1 MNKASRLT
9 LMSHD
14 NAPVTLPGAS
24 APPAIDV
31 LSAEKIYPNGTRA
44 LLPVDLTIRQGEFV
58 TLLGPSG
65 CGKSTL
71 LKMIAGLIE
80 PSDGKLMLFR
90 RDRREKQRDLP
101 LSFVFQEA
109 TLMPWNNVHKNV
121 RLPLDL
127 AGVPRPE
134 ADTRVKE
141 ILELVGLSQ
150 FGHVLPREL
159 SGGMQMRVS
168 IARGLVTR
176 PKVLLMDEP
185 FGALDEITRNKLDS
199 DLLQLWQEQN
209 LTVVFVTHSIQEA
222 VFLSQRVIMMAAR
235 PGRVVDDIA
244 IDAPFPRDDEFR
256 VSQPFTLYA
265 QQLQRG
271 LFNASQESKS

>member
-1 MNKASRLT
+1 MNSASHLT
-9 LMSHD
+9 LLNPD
-14 NAPVTLPGAS
+14 AQAVPRS
-24 APPAIDV
+24 ATPPAIEV

-58 TLLGPSG
+58 SLLGPSG

-80 PSDGKLMLFR
+80 PTDGKLMLFR
-90 RDRREKQRDLP
+90 RDRRENQRDLP

-109 TLMPWNNVHKNV
+109 TLMPWSNVHKNV

-127 AGVPRPE
+127 AGVPRAE
-134 ADTRVKE
+134 ADTRVRE
-141 ILELVGLSQ
+141 ILELVGLGQ

-199 DLLQLWQEQN
+199 DLLDLWQEQK

-235 PGRVVDDIA
+235 PGRVVDDIRIETA
-244 IDAPFPRDDEFR
+244 LPRDDEFR
-256 VSQPFTLYA
+256 VSQNFTHYA

-271 LFNASQESKS
+271 LLAASKESQ

>member
-1 MNKASRLT
+1 MNIASNITPINPDSQPR
-9 LMSHD
+9 S
-14 NAPVTLPGAS
+14 A
-24 APPAIDV
+24 APPAIEV

-44 LLPVDLTIRQGEFV
+44 LLPVDLTVRQGEFV
-58 TLLGPSG
+58 SLLGPSG

-90 RDRREKQRDLP
+90 RDRRENQRDLP

-109 TLMPWNNVHKNV
+109 TLMPWSTVHKNV

-127 AGVPRPE
+127 AGVPRGE
-134 ADTRVKE
+134 ANTRVQE
-141 ILELVGLSQ
+141 ILALVGLGQ

-176 PKVLLMDEP
+176 PRVLLMDEP

-199 DLLQLWQEQN
+199 DLLDLWQEQK

-235 PGRVVDDIA
+235 PGRVVDDIR
-244 IDAPFPRDDEFR
+244 IETRLPRDDAFR
-256 VSQPFTLYA
+256 VSQPFTHYA
-265 QQLQRG
+265 QLLQRG
-271 LFNASQESKS
+271 LLAASQESKA

>member
-1 MNKASRLT
+1 MNTASKLT
-9 LMSHD
+9 LRNSD
-14 NAPVTLPGAS
+14 SQPVPLPA
-24 APPAIDV
+24 APPAIEV

-58 TLLGPSG
+58 SLLGPSG

-80 PSDGKLMLFR
+80 PTDGKLMLFR
-90 RDRREKQRDLP
+90 RDRRENQRDLP

-109 TLMPWNNVHKNV
+109 TLMPWSTVHKNV

-127 AGVPRPE
+127 ASVPRAE
-134 ADTRVKE
+134 ADTRVRE
-141 ILELVGLSQ
+141 ILELVGLGQ

-199 DLLQLWQEQN
+199 DLLDLWQEQK

-235 PGRVVDDIA
+235 PGRVVDDIR
-244 IDAPFPRDDEFR
+244 IETTQPRDDEFR
-256 VSQPFTLYA
+256 VSQPCTHYA
-265 QQLQRG
+265 HQLQRG
-271 LFNASQESKS
+271 LLAASQESK

>member
-1 MNKASRLT
+1 MNTASHLT
-9 LMSHD
+9 LLHPDAQAVPRS
-14 NAPVTLPGAS
+14 A
-24 APPAIDV
+24 APPAIEV

-58 TLLGPSG
+58 SLLGPSG

-80 PSDGKLMLFR
+80 PTDGKLMLFR
-90 RDRREKQRDLP
+90 RDRRENQRDLP

-109 TLMPWNNVHKNV
+109 TLMPWSNVHKNV

-127 AGVPRPE
+127 AGVPRAE
-134 ADTRVKE
+134 ADTRVRE
-141 ILELVGLSQ
+141 ILELVGLGQ

-199 DLLQLWQEQN
+199 DLLDLWQEQK

-235 PGRVVDDIA
+235 PGRVVDDIRIETA
-244 IDAPFPRDDEFR
+244 LPRDDEFR
-256 VSQPFTLYA
+256 VSQDFTHYA

-271 LFNASQESKS
+271 LLAASKES

>member
-1 MNKASRLT
+1 MNTASHLT
-9 LMSHD
+9 LLNPDAQAVPRS
-14 NAPVTLPGAS
+14 A
-24 APPAIDV
+24 APPAIEV

-58 TLLGPSG
+58 SLLGPSG

-80 PSDGKLMLFR
+80 PTDGKLMLFR
-90 RDRREKQRDLP
+90 RDRRENQRDLP

-109 TLMPWNNVHKNV
+109 TLMPWSNVHKNV

-127 AGVPRPE
+127 AGVPRAE
-134 ADTRVKE
+134 ADTRVRE
-141 ILELVGLSQ
+141 ILDLVGLGQ

-199 DLLQLWQEQN
+199 DLLDLWQEQK

-235 PGRVVDDIA
+235 PGRVVDDIR
-244 IDAPFPRDDEFR
+244 IETSVPRDDEFR
-256 VSQPFTLYA
+256 VSQHFTHYA

-271 LFNASQESKS
+271 LLAASKESQ

>member
-1 MNKASRLT
+1 MNTASNITPINPDSQPRP
-9 LMSHD
+9 
-14 NAPVTLPGAS
+14 A
-24 APPAIDV
+24 APPAIEV

-44 LLPVDLTIRQGEFV
+44 LLPVELTVRQGEFV
-58 TLLGPSG
+58 SLLGPSG

-90 RDRREKQRDLP
+90 RDRRENQRDLP

-109 TLMPWNNVHKNV
+109 TLMPWSSVHKNV

-127 AGVPRPE
+127 AGVPRAE
-134 ADTRVKE
+134 ADTRVRE
-141 ILELVGLSQ
+141 ILELVGLGQ

-176 PKVLLMDEP
+176 PRVLLMDEP

-199 DLLQLWQEQN
+199 DLLELWQEQK

-235 PGRVVDDIA
+235 PGRVVDDIR
-244 IDAPFPRDDEFR
+244 IDTSQPRDDAFR
-256 VSQPFTLYA
+256 VSQPFTHYA
-265 QQLQRG
+265 QLLQRG
-271 LFNASQESKS
+271 LLAASQESQ

>member
-1 MNKASRLT
+1 MNTASHLT
-9 LMSHD
+9 LLHPDAQAVPHS
-14 NAPVTLPGAS
+14 A
-24 APPAIDV
+24 APPAIEV

-58 TLLGPSG
+58 SLLGPSG

-80 PSDGKLMLFR
+80 PTDGKLMLFR
-90 RDRREKQRDLP
+90 RDRRENQHDLP

-109 TLMPWNNVHKNV
+109 TLMPWSNVHKNV

-127 AGVPRPE
+127 AGVPRAK
-134 ADTRVKE
+134 ADTRVRE
-141 ILELVGLSQ
+141 ILELVGLGQ

-199 DLLQLWQEQN
+199 DLLDLWQEQK

-222 VFLSQRVIMMAAR
+222 VFLSQRVIIMAAR
-235 PGRVVDDIA
+235 PGRVVDDIRIETA
-244 IDAPFPRDDEFR
+244 LPRDDEFR
-256 VSQPFTLYA
+256 VSQDFTHYA

-271 LFNASQESKS
+271 LLAASKESQ

>member
-1 MNKASRLT
+1 MNKASHLT
-9 LMSHD
+9 LLHPDAQAVPRS
-14 NAPVTLPGAS
+14 A
-24 APPAIDV
+24 APPAIEV

-58 TLLGPSG
+58 SLLGPSG

-80 PSDGKLMLFR
+80 PTDGKLMLFR
-90 RDRREKQRDLP
+90 RDRRENQRDLP

-109 TLMPWNNVHKNV
+109 TLMPWSNVHKNV

-127 AGVPRPE
+127 AGVPRAE
-134 ADTRVKE
+134 ADTRVRE
-141 ILELVGLSQ
+141 ILELVGLGQ

-199 DLLQLWQEQN
+199 DLLDLWQEQK

-235 PGRVVDDIA
+235 PGRVVDDIRIETA
-244 IDAPFPRDDEFR
+244 LPRDDEFR
-256 VSQPFTLYA
+256 VSQDFTHYA

-271 LFNASQESKS
+271 LLAASKESQ

>member
-1 MNKASRLT
+1 MNTASKLT
-9 LMSHD
+9 LMNHD
-14 NAPVTLPGAS
+14 GQPVPLPA
-24 APPAIDV
+24 APPAIEV

-58 TLLGPSG
+58 SLLGPSG

-80 PSDGKLMLFR
+80 PTDGKLMLFR
-90 RDRREKQRDLP
+90 RDRRENQRDLP

-127 AGVPRPE
+127 AGVPRAE
-134 ADTRVKE
+134 ADTRVRE
-141 ILELVGLSQ
+141 ILELVGLGQ

-199 DLLQLWQEQN
+199 DLLDLWQEQK

-235 PGRVVDDIA
+235 PGRVVDDIR
-244 IDAPFPRDDEFR
+244 IETSMPRDDEFR
-256 VSQPFTLYA
+256 VSQAFTQYA

-271 LFNASQESKS
+271 LFAASQESK

>member
-1 MNKASRLT
+1 MNTASNITPINPDSQPR
-9 LMSHD
+9 
-14 NAPVTLPGAS
+14 PV
-24 APPAIDV
+24 APPAIEV

-44 LLPVDLTIRQGEFV
+44 LLPVELTVRQGEFV
-58 TLLGPSG
+58 SLLGPSG

-90 RDRREKQRDLP
+90 RDRRENQRDLP

-109 TLMPWNNVHKNV
+109 TLMPWSSVHKNV

-127 AGVPRPE
+127 AGVPRAE
-134 ADTRVKE
+134 ADTRVRE
-141 ILELVGLSQ
+141 ILELVGLGQ

-176 PKVLLMDEP
+176 PRVLLMDEP

-199 DLLQLWQEQN
+199 DLLELWQEQK

-235 PGRVVDDIA
+235 PGRVVDDIR
-244 IDAPFPRDDEFR
+244 IDTSQPRDDAFR
-256 VSQPFTLYA
+256 VSQPFTHHA
-265 QQLQRG
+265 QLVQRG
-271 LFNASQESKS
+271 LLAASQESQS

>member
-1 MNKASRLT
+1 MSSASHLT
-9 LMSHD
+9 LLNHD
-14 NAPVTLPGAS
+14 AQAVPRSA
-24 APPAIDV
+24 APPAIEV

-58 TLLGPSG
+58 SLLGPSG

-80 PSDGKLMLFR
+80 PTDGKLMLFR
-90 RDRREKQRDLP
+90 RDRRENQRDLP

-109 TLMPWNNVHKNV
+109 TLMPWSNVHKNV

-127 AGVPRPE
+127 AGVPRAE
-134 ADTRVKE
+134 ADTRVRE
-141 ILELVGLSQ
+141 ILELVGLGQ

-199 DLLQLWQEQN
+199 DLLDLWQEQK

-235 PGRVVDDIA
+235 PGRVVDDIR
-244 IDAPFPRDDEFR
+244 IETTTPRDDEFR
-256 VSQPFTLYA
+256 VSQHFTHYA

-271 LFNASQESKS
+271 LLAASKES

>member
-1 MNKASRLT
+1 MNSASHLT
-9 LMSHD
+9 LLNHD
-14 NAPVTLPGAS
+14 AQAVPRSA
-24 APPAIDV
+24 APPAIEV

-58 TLLGPSG
+58 SLLGPSG

-80 PSDGKLMLFR
+80 PTDGKLMLFR
-90 RDRREKQRDLP
+90 RDRRENQRDLP

-109 TLMPWNNVHKNV
+109 TLMPWSNVHKNV

-127 AGVPRPE
+127 AGVPRAE
-134 ADTRVKE
+134 ADTRVRE
-141 ILELVGLSQ
+141 ILELVGLGQ

-199 DLLQLWQEQN
+199 DLLDLWQEQK

-235 PGRVVDDIA
+235 PGRVVDDIR
-244 IDAPFPRDDEFR
+244 IETTTPRDDEFR
-256 VSQPFTLYA
+256 VSQHFTHYA

-271 LFNASQESKS
+271 LLAASKES